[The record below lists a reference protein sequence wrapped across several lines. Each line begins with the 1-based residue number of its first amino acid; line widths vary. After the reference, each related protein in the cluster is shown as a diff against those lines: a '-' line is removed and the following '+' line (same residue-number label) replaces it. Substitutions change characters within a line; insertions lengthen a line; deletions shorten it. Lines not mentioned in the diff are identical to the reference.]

1 MTLPQV
7 RGMYNGDRARKEIL
21 VAHGFRLP
29 SCLDNRPLKWD
40 EFEPVLKNALFISAT
55 PGDYEFEHSDH
66 VVEQLIRPD
75 GNPGPRGS
83 RSTRPRG
90 RWDDLLAEI
99 RPIIDRGERVLV
111 STLTKRSAEDL
122 AEYMADLGI
131 KVRYIHSELDTFERA
146 ELLRRPSPRRPS
158 PCSSASTFCARA

>member
-1 MTLPQV
+1 M
-7 RGMYNGDRARKEIL
+7 
-21 VAHGFRLP
+21 
-29 SCLDNRPLKWD
+29 
-40 EFEPVLKNALFISAT
+40 
-55 PGDYEFEHSDH
+55 
-66 VVEQLIRPD
+66 
-75 GNPGPRGS
+75 
-83 RSTRPRG
+83 
-90 RWDDLLAEI
+90 DDLLAEI

-146 ELLRRPSPRRPS
+146 ERCATFASASS